1 MQISKFTSTI
11 GLIIS
16 LHINLLK
23 KQGLS
28 VYDFIYHMKDYLQNH
43 QVTVC
48 LVIVHII
55 IYVEMGEQRNT

>member
-1 MQISKFTSTI
+1 
-11 GLIIS
+11 
-16 LHINLLK
+16 
-23 KQGLS
+23 
-28 VYDFIYHMKDYLQNH
+28 MKDYLQNH